1 MALIEKGLKT
11 YKGAVIEIWDRYWLD
26 GMMSEYAKVWD
37 IKSHQFKT
45 IEIGYYGSDCYNLI
59 GIEAEI
65 EISKEVARDIIRTL
79 KISAQKDYCKSVI
92 EKKQKIEKGIQ
103 AEVIRGRKIPK
114 GTILSVFW
122 VGERPTYTGYGTE
135 IIAGCKDENGK
146 KIWIKAEYLKNIS
159 PIKSPVSKE
168 RNKFIHAYINKNA
181 GYIVMKAAS
190 EKTQVAK

>member
-11 YKGAVIEIWDRYWLD
+11 YKGAVIEIWDWYWLD

-45 IEIGYYGSDCYNLI
+45 IEIGYYGSDCYNFI

-146 KIWIKAEYLKNIS
+146 KIWIKAEYIKNIS

-190 EKTQVAK
+190 EKT